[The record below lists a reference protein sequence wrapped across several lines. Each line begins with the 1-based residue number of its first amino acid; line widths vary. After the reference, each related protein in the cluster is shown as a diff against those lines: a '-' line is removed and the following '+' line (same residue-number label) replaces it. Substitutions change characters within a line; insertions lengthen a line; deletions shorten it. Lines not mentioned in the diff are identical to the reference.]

1 MWNRVRYMVD
11 RFLPVS
17 NRRYTNDMHAILTV
31 LDGMKEAITQQ
42 AEISSNLLNKFSAEE
57 AKVKTDTKN
66 EKQVNDMAFG

>member
-1 MWNRVRYMVD
+1 MVD

-42 AEISSNLLNKFSAEE
+42 AEISSNLL
-57 AKVKTDTKN
+57 
-66 EKQVNDMAFG
+66 QQI